1 VKAMEDNDYRAD
13 RNHYDGDNADR
24 FVYDIESLWPE
35 DTGLSEIFIGLTR
48 RLQNFYTI
56 KKGVLIL
63 NEPAA
68 TRFIATATWNNGK
81 SRKNLS
87 IKIPGV
93 SSLFEK
99 IAEFGRV
106 YTNNFC
112 HFFDGNSFER
122 NLLLDEET
130 QSFAIQPLKHEA
142 EVVGLLGFSSD
153 RPMAFV
159 TFEEGLLDN
168 IARQFAR
175 RISRLR
181 VRA

>member
-1 VKAMEDNDYRAD
+1 MKMMEDCDYRSE
-13 RNHYDGDNADR
+13 RSRFGDANTYR
-24 FVYDIESLWPE
+24 FDYEIDSLWPE
-35 DTGLSEIFIGLTR
+35 DAEISEIFIGLTR
-48 RLQNFYTI
+48 RLQNLYAI

-63 NEPAA
+63 NEPVG
-68 TRFIATATWNNGK
+68 TRFIATTAWNNGK

-87 IKIPGV
+87 IKIPGI

-106 YTNNFC
+106 YTDNFC

-122 NLLLDEET
+122 NLLLDKDT
-130 QSFAIQPLKHEA
+130 QSFAVQPLKHEA
-142 EVVGLLGFSSD
+142 EVVGLLGFSSN

-168 IARQFAR
+168 IAREFAR